1 PRNEG
6 RLSSSCDG
14 DSMSF
19 AFLLTISNVPS
30 KGFVINPIDSPPP
43 PHTMSSSMLC
53 FDLKGGSCRAIP
65 GKPEEMVNG
74 ILMVYDE
81 SNDDCASLGED
92 KTVMINLRQESK
104 KPISLENLFEL
115 VADDLQSMNENLLS
129 IVGAENPVLI
139 SAAEQIFCAGGKKM
153 RALVFMLTTSLQGM
167 TRFAMHRSIQLHLQS
182 ATENVRG
189 SCIIEKENNFEEPG
203 DRYRSFTPERQERFI
218 GRWID
223 ALSDPPITHEIRNIW
238 ISYWSQANKSLGQ
251 KLASRLNVRP
261 GI

>member
-1 PRNEG
+1 
-6 RLSSSCDG
+6 
-14 DSMSF
+14 MSF

-30 KGFVINPIDSPPP
+30 KGFVINPIDSPT
-43 PHTMSSSMLC
+43 PHYVIFNALELQS
-53 FDLKGGSCRAIP
+53 DPA
-65 GKPEEMVNG
+65 KPEEMVNG
-74 ILMVYDE
+74 I
-81 SNDDCASLGED
+81 LGED

-104 KPISLENLFEL
+104 KPISLENLFEV

-139 SAAEQIFCAGGKKM
+139 SAAEQIFCAG
-153 RALVFMLTTSLQGM
+153 M

-182 ATENVRG
+182 ATEN
-189 SCIIEKENNFEEPG
+189 CIIEKENNFKEPG

-238 ISYWSQANKSLGQ
+238 ISYCSQANKSLGQ